1 MASLIAPDC
10 LPHQVKEGSE
20 SGRLWWSSGRWWLG
34 AKGSVGKGRGVLRSS
49 DCYGCATTAPGWQAL
64 NGPKRSVCMQRR
76 RPDLER
82 RSVCMRVLITALAPR
97 FPHRWVDAPPV
108 KCLSNEALE
117 AAVLATAPILHV
129 IGYTPEALGH
139 DMFGRYERQVGD
151 DH

>member
-1 MASLIAPDC
+1 MASLIAPDG

-34 AKGSVGKGRGVLRSS
+34 AKGSVGKGRGVLRSF

-76 RPDLER
+76 WPDLER
-82 RSVCMRVLITALAPR
+82 RAPANAHHGAR
-97 FPHRWVDAPPV
+97 PPWFPHRWVDAPPV

>member
-1 MASLIAPDC
+1 MELRPLVARRQRLCGERARRAALVQLLWLCHDGAWLAGAQWTETVRLHAAPPARFGKAISLHASA
-10 LPHQVKEGSE
+10 HH
-20 SGRLWWSSGRWWLG
+20 G
-34 AKGSVGKGRGVLRSS
+34 A
-49 DCYGCATTAPGWQAL
+49 
-64 NGPKRSVCMQRR
+64 
-76 RPDLER
+76 RP
-82 RSVCMRVLITALAPR
+82 PR

>member
-1 MASLIAPDC
+1 MD
-10 LPHQVKEGSE
+10 
-20 SGRLWWSSGRWWLG
+20 R
-34 AKGSVGKGRGVLRSS
+34 
-49 DCYGCATTAPGWQAL
+49 
-64 NGPKRSVCMQRR
+64 NGPFACSAAG
-76 RPDLER
+76 PIWEGER
-82 RSVCMRVLITALAPR
+82 LHASAHHGALPPR

>member
-1 MASLIAPDC
+1 MD
-10 LPHQVKEGSE
+10 
-20 SGRLWWSSGRWWLG
+20 R
-34 AKGSVGKGRGVLRSS
+34 
-49 DCYGCATTAPGWQAL
+49 
-64 NGPKRSVCMQRR
+64 NGPFACSAAG
-76 RPDLER
+76 PIWEGER
-82 RSVCMRVLITALAPR
+82 LRMLITALAPPV

>member
-1 MASLIAPDC
+1 
-10 LPHQVKEGSE
+10 
-20 SGRLWWSSGRWWLG
+20 
-34 AKGSVGKGRGVLRSS
+34 
-49 DCYGCATTAPGWQAL
+49 
-64 NGPKRSVCMQRR
+64 
-76 RPDLER
+76 
-82 RSVCMRVLITALAPR
+82 
-97 FPHRWVDAPPV
+97 VDAPPV